1 MTDPSN
7 GPDDTSASEQSE
19 LTGFNLQD
27 MMSRTSQAEDLLN
40 AVQKKLAGT
49 AAATISNMDDG
60 NSGGFGRPESDD
72 ELTGFGVQ
80 SMMESLT
87 QAEET
92 LTGIVKTLGTEDI
105 RGLKDSGASHASAGV
120 ESASGAA
127 DPIPAHPSEIIDEI
141 APGGRLITEPIAA
154 DQPDITDHI
163 APGGRLITDPIP
175 ADQPDITDHIAPG
188 GPLIHDPVQDV
199 GLNPQPQPPSVSLN
213 PQPEPPSMPNDLLI
227 QDVAIFEPSTE
238 PAPPDPDPSLAI
250 TDFVTYAGPDEAD
263 PMVP

>member
-27 MMSRTSQAEDLLN
+27 MMSRTSQAEDLLS
-40 AVQKKLAGT
+40 AVHKKLAGT
-49 AAATISNMDDG
+49 TAATISNMDDG
-60 NSGGFGRPESDD
+60 DSGGFGRPESDD

-80 SMMESLT
+80 SMMESPT

-92 LTGIVKTLGTEDI
+92 LTGIAKTLATEDI
-105 RGLKDSGASHASAGV
+105 RGLKDSGASHASAGG

-141 APGGRLITEPIAA
+141 APGGP
-154 DQPDITDHI
+154 
-163 APGGRLITDPIP
+163 LITDPIP

-199 GLNPQPQPPSVSLN
+199 GLNPQPEPPSVSLN

-227 QDVAIFEPSTE
+227 QDVALFEPSTE

-250 TDFVTYAGPDEAD
+250 TDFVTYAGPDDAD

>member
-49 AAATISNMDDG
+49 TAATISNMDDG

-80 SMMESLT
+80 SMMESPT

-141 APGGRLITEPIAA
+141 APGGRLIT
-154 DQPDITDHI
+154 
-163 APGGRLITDPIP
+163 DPIP

-199 GLNPQPQPPSVSLN
+199 GLNPQPEPPSVSLN
-213 PQPEPPSMPNDLLI
+213 PQPELPSMPNDLLI
-227 QDVAIFEPSTE
+227 QDVALFEPSTE
-238 PAPPDPDPSLAI
+238 PARRIPIRPWPSPI
-250 TDFVTYAGPDEAD
+250 S
-263 PMVP
+263 

>member
-49 AAATISNMDDG
+49 TAATISNMDDG

-80 SMMESLT
+80 SMMESPT

-141 APGGRLITEPIAA
+141 APGGRLIT
-154 DQPDITDHI
+154 
-163 APGGRLITDPIP
+163 DPIP

-199 GLNPQPQPPSVSLN
+199 GLNPQPEPPSVSLN

-250 TDFVTYAGPDEAD
+250 TDFVTYAGPDDAD

>member
-49 AAATISNMDDG
+49 TAATISNMDDG

-80 SMMESLT
+80 SMMESPT

-141 APGGRLITEPIAA
+141 APGGRLIT
-154 DQPDITDHI
+154 
-163 APGGRLITDPIP
+163 DPIP

-199 GLNPQPQPPSVSLN
+199 GLNPQPEPPSVSLN

-227 QDVAIFEPSTE
+227 QDVALFEPSTE

-250 TDFVTYAGPDEAD
+250 TDFVTYAGPDDAD

>member
-49 AAATISNMDDG
+49 TAATISNMDDG

-80 SMMESLT
+80 SMMESPT

-141 APGGRLITEPIAA
+141 APGGRLIT
-154 DQPDITDHI
+154 
-163 APGGRLITDPIP
+163 DPIP

-199 GLNPQPQPPSVSLN
+199 GLNPQPEPPSVSLN

-227 QDVAIFEPSTE
+227 QDVALFEPSTE
-238 PAPPDPDPSLAI
+238 AAPPDPDPSLAI
-250 TDFVTYAGPDEAD
+250 TDFVTYAGPDDAD